1 MVQVVQHKQDY
12 PGWFLSESSDPC
24 MTGSLPVTL
33 EPSTEK
39 KPTGDIVPRRLHE
52 NERIEQ

>member
-1 MVQVVQHKQDY
+1 
-12 PGWFLSESSDPC
+12 

-39 KPTGDIVPRRLHE
+39 KPTGDIVPKILNE
-52 NERIEQ
+52 NEQIEQ